1 MKRAAIL
8 LQDNLE
14 KIVEAFSKGKVACI
28 PTDTIYAMSCDAMN
42 VDAIE
47 RIYQIKKRDL
57 NKTLPVFV
65 ADIEMAKEYIKFFSK
80 ELALTE
86 VFWPGALTFVSEI
99 NNQKIPKILINKNK
113 IAIRVP
119 KCKLI
124 QNICKSLNKPII
136 ATSANISA
144 QSSIICVDEIIKNF
158 HHKVDCILEDFNM
171 NKKNDLTPSTII
183 EFINEDKFKIIRTG
197 KISEDELNKVI
208 N

>member
-14 KIVEAFSKGKVACI
+14 KIVEAFSKGKVVCI

-80 ELALTE
+80 ELALAE
-86 VFWPGALTFVSEI
+86 VFWPGALTFVSEV

-124 QNICKSLNKPII
+124 QKLLLTKAMAKSLSSMLSR
-136 ATSANISA
+136 TSIPTS
-144 QSSIICVDEIIKNF
+144 K
-158 HHKVDCILEDFNM
+158 
-171 NKKNDLTPSTII
+171 T
-183 EFINEDKFKIIRTG
+183 
-197 KISEDELNKVI
+197 
-208 N
+208 